1 MLKILKLIIKLVILL
16 VLLGLLLRFLGVDV
30 KSLIPQR

>member
-1 MLKILKLIIKLVILL
+1 MLKILKFIIKHVILL
-16 VLLGLLLRFLGVDV
+16 VLLGLLMRFLGVDI

>member
-1 MLKILKLIIKLVILL
+1 MLKILKFIIKLVILL
-16 VLLGLLLRFLGVDV
+16 VLLGLFLRFLGVDV